1 MPITAKLSLKFYERF
16 GEDIANELVDWLN
29 QMDTG
34 YRTELREINEHNF
47 ARFDAKLDYRLAES
61 DARWERRLAESDA
74 RWDHRL
80 AESEVRWDHRLSE
93 SEVRW
98 ERRLSD
104 LRIEIREVKADLI
117 KWTFVFVA
125 GGTLTVLGFLYTVLG
140 RPQ

>member
-74 RWDHRL
+74 RWEHRL
-80 AESEVRWDHRLSE
+80 AEFRVEL
-93 SEVRW
+93 
-98 ERRLSD
+98 
-104 LRIEIREVKADLI
+104 REVKADLI